1 MENNPVFFFITGY
14 YAYIEA
20 SAPRKPGDKA
30 ILQSTSLKATSA
42 SCLSFWY
49 FMYGAQVGSLSVRQE
64 YLGSV
69 QYGTAIPLWSMT
81 GNTGQKWIQ
90 ASVNVSSRVEYILT
104 FTGVEGQGFSGDIAI
119 DDITLTTGSC
129 SGSVGPTTFSCGDST
144 TYTQSQQCDF
154 NRDCTNGADEKNCGN
169 CTFDGSSGLCGWFDN
184 SAGSFRW
191 ERHNNGTETANT
203 GPSSDHTYGDATHY
217 YMYVDA
223 SNGISNSRATLRGPT
238 LQQAADTCQM
248 TFYYHMYGTRIG
260 RLYVYI
266 VTGGSQTL
274 LANIYGSHG
283 NQWNS
288 YTVNIGR
295 RSAPFNIE
303 FRAFRSY
310 TVIGDIGIDDVS
322 FINCGLP
329 PIQSS
334 CTSNQFTCQRG
345 SCVDMSRV
353 CDFTDDCGDNT
364 DEVGPNAH
372 CDQLPA
378 RCDFSSSICD
388 WVQDRGDKFDWSR
401 RNSPTPSVST
411 GPTRDHSTG
420 LRTGGYIYIESSRP
434 RSQGD
439 NAILLSSMYNTAQS
453 QDMCTFTFY
462 YNMNGQTMGTL
473 NVYTKDANNHI
484 SQVYTVSGNRG
495 DVWVKTV
502 VNLVSPYPFQVL
514 LEGVVGNGYFSDIA
528 IDDTVFSKGCHKLNQ
543 TFATF
548 VTIPPTAPT
557 ANPCGSGK
565 FQCADQ
571 STCIPTQKVCDWNTD
586 CTDGSDE
593 ATCGPCNFEN
603 GICGWKDLSTGRFNW
618 SRHAGS
624 QNSGNAVG
632 PLTDHSTNTSAGY
645 YAYVEGTYGVFLS
658 RAVLQSPSLPP
669 AADTCEMYFY
679 YNLNGR
685 NTLIVSAVVNNTKK
699 SLSLLTGNFGS
710 SWQKA
715 TGYIGQAFGQ
725 INGTFNILFE
735 VLPSRSLSASASSDV
750 AIDDI
755 TFANCYPQAP
765 PPNLQCNFSTDFCNW
780 NQAIDDDFDW
790 TRLNGTTKSVGTG
803 PRFDHTTGTGQG
815 YYAYIET
822 SAPRHRGDV
831 AILDSANLPPTP
843 PAGHCLTFWY
853 YMFGNNIGSLNVY
866 MVTNTNR
873 TLFWSRNGTQGDA
886 WKMAQRQIFSNTD
899 FRISVYGVV
908 GNGYQGDIAIDDF
921 NITNGACPPQPG
933 CDFEEGNFCDWT
945 NSLMDDFD
953 WTIGQNGTAS
963 VGTGPPYDHTFG
975 SSTGHFAYIESS
987 APRQPNDQAILV
999 SKFLDGGAARC
1010 LRFWYHMYGASIG
1023 SLNVY
1028 QGANGSQIPDQ
1039 VWTRNGNQENLW
1051 RRATVPLK
1059 QLPGKQYQILI
1070 KGVRGVGYTGDIA
1083 IDDLLI
1089 TDGQCPPDG
1098 SCDFEQD
1105 TCGWTNALSGDNF
1118 DWLRDNGGTPS
1129 ATTGPSVDHTL
1140 GTKLG
1145 YYMYIES
1152 SGANRKVGEKAWLVS
1167 DILTRTVGNCLYFWY
1182 HMYGAGIGSLK
1193 IYKQDF
1199 FNKQKTMV
1207 FSLSGNQGNAWHQAS
1222 VNFVSDHEYTVIFE
1236 GVYGGNYTGDIAID
1250 DVLITASPC
1259 SATSP
1264 TPAVSMATTP
1274 AVFPKTA
1281 VDCDFESGFCSW
1293 NQDVGDDFNWSMTNG
1308 KTSSGNTG
1316 PLADHTLKNNLGH
1329 YIYIEVS
1336 GKLPNTTARVIS
1348 PSVYVTSAGVCLK
1361 FWYNMYGAHVNNLN
1375 LYYQGVSASSTKHL
1389 LWNKHGNQGSDWK
1402 YAQVH
1407 LQNQGQAKF
1416 VFEGVAG
1423 VSYQGDI
1430 ALDDI
1435 TLNQG
1440 LCPGSPTCDFEDGMC
1455 GYTQDVSDQFDWTLH
1470 TSKTVSTFTGPISDH
1485 TYGTPLGH
1493 YLYIESSAPRRSG
1506 DKARIDSPSYP
1517 ATTGTGSCLTFWY
1530 SMYGRSIGALNVYLR
1545 QGTSSQLQSPI
1556 WTMSGNQGNAWRVAQ
1571 TTITSAI
1578 AFRMT
1583 FEGVVGNGY
1592 QGDIAIDD
1600 VQMTMGACQ
1609 PAGSCDFESGLCTW
1623 TNAQGND
1630 TFDWQRTT
1638 GSTPS
1643 YGTGPTIDHTLQTI
1657 YGSFMYIEATAPR
1670 TIGDKAWLVSQTFE
1684 SVKTPVRCMSFWYN
1698 MNGVQMGSLNIYQ
1711 YFFTAPLP
1719 KQVYTISGNQGKLWK
1734 QAKVEFTATNRQDY
1748 QILVEGMVGGVLS
1761 DMAIDDILITSG
1773 HCTNQTVNPTCPFKC
1788 SNGLC
1793 LDDIRKVCDFNS
1805 DCPSGEDEAN
1815 CGFNCNFE
1823 PGQAACKWN
1832 STSSGFTW
1840 VTSQGSSSSQNTNK
1854 PSTDHTTLG
1863 PNGYYMY
1870 VAPKTGVYSRLA
1882 DLTSPVIGQSSS
1894 TCQLSFWYH
1903 MKGSQILQVY
1913 LKELSG
1919 FTRTRIFFLSGDQG
1933 NVWKQAIVPIGRM
1946 HSQFQVIITGQRT
1959 YSGVGDIA
1967 VDDINFQGCAFP
1979 TSSSCNS
1986 FVTFKC
1992 TSGACVSQSRVCD
2005 YSDDCGDNTDESN
2018 TTCNGYNRCNFEY
2031 GLCDWTQLTDDD
2043 LDWTLRKGPTPSAST
2058 GPSKDHTLNSNA
2070 GHYLY
2075 LETSSP
2081 VRQGQKAR
2089 IASRAFQAS
2098 TSQPYCQFR
2107 FFYFMY
2113 GRTVDNLTVYYRN
2126 QINGPLFKVL
2136 SVHGNVGAY
2145 YARQIVNIRSSAPFQ
2160 VVVEATAGASY
2171 LSDIAI
2177 DDVSF
2182 SSDCHPYSGNLPM
2195 GTPATTVPTT
2205 LGPCKGGH
2213 QCGDMSCVAPYQV
2226 CDFIPQCSDRSD
2238 EAACGQCN
2246 FEQSSCGWSP
2256 VQGGRY
2262 IWKRHNSSTPTSFN
2276 TPTSDHTYGN
2286 TQVGNYMFIDA
2297 SSGSFATDTRL
2308 VSPVFGNLS
2317 SMCSVS
2323 FAYYT
2328 NVGPFSSLSLYL
2340 YPPNSDPT
2348 TTSSSVFY
2356 RLWTSSNSVGSQW
2369 QNATAGIGSRD
2380 PGYRLAFVARNFDR
2394 NRGGIAIDDVIFN
2407 NCALGQV
2414 TQCTSNQ
2421 FKCAR
2426 GSCIDITRKC
2436 DFSNDCGDNSDE
2448 IGCGDYVERC
2458 NFETDIC
2465 NWAQDINDRF
2475 DWTWKQG
2482 STATVGTGPNFDH
2495 TYGNSS
2501 GHYIFI
2507 ETSTPRLPGDTARLI
2522 SPVFQANTQANQC
2535 QMRFFYHMHGQDINA
2550 LNVYKENYE
2559 MGPRIPVFQ
2568 KNGSQPDMWIRAMID
2583 LSSSLPFRVVI
2594 EGIRGKGYHGDIAI
2608 DDVSF
2613 TKGCKLSSGS
2623 LPQLLTTIGPCGAGK
2638 GQCANGQCIKATMFC
2653 DFNVDCSDGSD
2664 ESSCPSTCN
2673 FDNGQFCNWQNDLNS
2688 NTLNWTI
2695 GGNDNPS
2702 PSPARDHTTNSAG
2715 GKFALV
2721 QTQGSN
2727 YSRKIARLVSPMYY
2741 QAGTAC
2747 TFTMWYNTNGTGISH
2762 LGVYFTQ
2769 GESYTNI
2776 WTVTSTQLRAQQM
2789 VWQKATVALPKCPMN
2804 FKLTIEVATFGR
2816 QVNYV
2821 AIDDIAFSQCHYP
2834 PPTTSC
2840 PSSQFTCNS
2849 GNCVPQNLKCD
2860 LQRDCCDGSDE
2871 SQRTCSAYQQCNFE
2885 YGLCGWIQ
2893 STTDKFDWQRHQG
2906 STNSFGTGPT
2916 ADHTYGTKTGYY
2928 MYIESSR
2935 PQRPNDTAQLVYNLN
2950 VPTSPCALRLWYHMY
2965 GQNIGQLN
2973 IYIRT
2978 LNQGTVLLKS
2988 ISDNQNQTWHR
2999 LEVNLQSTTPY
3010 QVLIEGK
3017 VGAGYLGDIAIDDI
3031 SFTPGCGA
3039 SGSSSG
3045 GFTTPAVSTP
3055 ASNPCGSSQFS
3066 CGDGTCI
3073 PLSKVCNFQSDC
3085 TDNSDENQCPQTCNF
3100 EQDTCGWQELPL
3112 DQFDWTRANGISTT
3126 SNRNMAPNTDDTYK
3140 NQNGYYMYINDK
3152 TGGQT
3157 QGLVAGLQ
3165 SSAFKSSNSD
3175 CKISFAYYTT
3185 GTSLGSL
3192 YLYVVENN
3200 ALTPLWRFIPFRGL
3214 DDQWH
3219 SVTVGI
3225 GRRTTDFNMLF
3236 KKSIAHY
3243 NGITALDDI
3252 SFTDCRMRPPV
3263 TQCNT
3268 VTHFWCSNKVCIP
3281 KNKQCDNV
3289 DDCGDGSDEGSLTCN
3304 GYTRFNFEQGTGNLV
3319 QGQNGVDDD
3328 FDWSLYAGK
3337 TPSSFTGPQWDHTYG
3352 NSSGHYLYMEA
3363 SKQKFNSK
3371 AWILTNPFYRT
3382 NGRNCV
3388 MRMYYFMYGV
3398 YINQL
3403 SVYSRMYSSGPPT
3416 HTLFTRLVLLI

>member
-1 MENNPVFFFITGY
+1 
-14 YAYIEA
+14 
-20 SAPRKPGDKA
+20 
-30 ILQSTSLKATSA
+30 
-42 SCLSFWY
+42 
-49 FMYGAQVGSLSVRQE
+49 
-64 YLGSV
+64 
-69 QYGTAIPLWSMT
+69 MT

-90 ASVNVSSRVEYILT
+90 ASVNVTSRVEYILT
-104 FTGVEGQGFSGDIAI
+104 FTGVEGQGYAGDIAI
-119 DDITLTTGSC
+119 DDITLTSGSC
-129 SGSVGPTTFSCGDST
+129 SGSLGPITLACGDGT
-144 TYTQSQQCDF
+144 TYTKNQQCDF
-154 NRDCTNGADEKNCGN
+154 NKDCSNGADEKNCGN
-169 CTFDGSSGLCGWFDN
+169 CTFDGASGLCGWFDN

-203 GPSSDHTYGDATHY
+203 GPSNDHTYGDATHY

-223 SNGISNSRATLRGPT
+223 SNGVTNSRATLRGPT
-238 LQQAADTCQM
+238 LQQASDTCQM
-248 TFYYHMYGTRIG
+248 SFYYHMYGTRIG

-266 VTGGSQTL
+266 VSGGTPTL
-274 LANIYGSHG
+274 LSSISGSHG
-283 NQWNS
+283 NQWNA

-303 FRAFRSY
+303 FRAYRSY

-322 FINCGLP
+322 FLNCGLP

-334 CTSNQFTCQRG
+334 CPSNQFTCQRG

-353 CDFTDDCGDNT
+353 CDYTDDCGDNT
-364 DEVGPNAH
+364 DEIGPNAH

-378 RCDFSSSICD
+378 RCDFSTSLCD

-401 RNSPTPSVST
+401 RNAPTPSIST
-411 GPTRDHSTG
+411 GPTRDHTTG
-420 LRTGGYIYIESSRP
+420 LRTGGFIYIESSRP
-434 RSQGD
+434 RRRGD
-439 NAILLSSMYNTAQS
+439 NALLLSSMYNTAQS
-453 QDMCTFTFY
+453 QDHCTFTFY
-462 YNMNGQTMGTL
+462 YNMNGRTMGTL
-473 NVYTKDANNHI
+473 NVYTKDSNNHI
-484 SQVYTVSGNRG
+484 SKVYTVSGNRG

-502 VNLVSPYPFQVL
+502 VNLNSPYPFQIL
-514 LEGVVGNGYFSDIA
+514 LEGVVGSGYYSDIA
-528 IDDTVFSKGCHKLNQ
+528 IDDTVFSKGCKKRNQ
-543 TFATF
+543 TFATA

-557 ANPCGSGK
+557 ANPCGSGQ
-565 FQCADQ
+565 FQCTDQ
-571 STCIPTQKVCDWNTD
+571 STCISSQKVCDWNPD

-603 GICGWKDLSTGRFNW
+603 GLCGWSDLSTGRFNW
-618 SRHAGS
+618 TRHAGS
-624 QNSGNAVG
+624 QNSGSAVG
-632 PLTDHSTNTSAGY
+632 PLTDHSTNTSGGH
-645 YAYVEGTYGVFLS
+645 YAYVEGTYGVYLS
-658 RAVLQSPSLPP
+658 RAVLQSPALPP

-699 SLSLLTGNFGS
+699 SLLLLSGNHGA
-710 SWQKA
+710 SWKKG
-715 TGYIGQAFGQ
+715 TGYIGKALGKTAGQ
-725 INGTFNILFE
+725 FSILFE
-735 VLPSRSLSASASSDV
+735 VLPSRSAGSSSSSDA

-755 TFANCYPQAP
+755 TFANCYPLAP
-765 PPNLQCNFSTDFCNW
+765 PPNLACDFSNDFCNW
-780 NQAIDDDFDW
+780 NQALDDDFDW
-790 TRLNGTTKSVGTG
+790 TRLNGTTKSAGTG
-803 PRFDHTTGTGQG
+803 PKFDHTTGTGQG
-815 YYAYIET
+815 FYAYIET

-843 PAGHCLTFWY
+843 PGGHCLTFWY
-853 YMFGNNIGSLNVY
+853 YMFGNNIGSLNIY
-866 MVTNTNR
+866 LVTNSNR

-886 WKMAQRQIFSNTD
+886 WKKAQRQIISSTD

-963 VGTGPPYDHTFG
+963 RGTGPPFDHTFG

-987 APRQPNDQAILV
+987 APRRPNDEAILV
-999 SKFLDGGAARC
+999 SKFFDGGAARC

-1028 QGANGSQIPDQ
+1028 QGANGSQIPNQ
-1039 VWTRNGNQENLW
+1039 VWTRNGNQENIW
-1051 RRATVPLK
+1051 RRAIVPLNR
-1059 QLPGKQYQILI
+1059 LTGKQYQILI

-1083 IDDLLI
+1083 IDDLMV

-1105 TCGWTNALSGDNF
+1105 TCGWTNALSGDDF

-1129 ATTGPSVDHTL
+1129 STTGPSVDHTI
-1140 GTKLG
+1140 GTKAG

-1152 SGANRKVGEKAWLVS
+1152 SGGNRKVGEKAWLVS
-1167 DILTRTVGNCLYFWY
+1167 DILTSTMGNCLYFWY

-1199 FNKQKTMV
+1199 FNKQKTLA

-1222 VNFVSDHEYTVIFE
+1222 VNFVSNHEYTIIFE

-1250 DVLITASPC
+1250 DVLISASPC
-1259 SATSP
+1259 SATTP
-1264 TPAVSMATTP
+1264 TPTVSMATTP

-1293 NQDVGDDFNWSMTNG
+1293 NQGAGADFNWTMKNG
-1308 KTSSGNTG
+1308 KTNSGNTG
-1316 PLADHTLKNNLGH
+1316 PLADHTLKNSLGH

-1336 GKLPNTTARVIS
+1336 GKLPNTTARLTS
-1348 PSVYVTSAGVCLK
+1348 PSVYVRTAGVCLK

-1375 LYYQGVSASSTKHL
+1375 LYYQSVSSANNKHL

-1407 LQNQGQAKF
+1407 LQSQGQMRF

-1423 VSYQGDI
+1423 ISYQGDI

-1455 GYTQDVSDQFDWTLH
+1455 GYTQDVSDQFNWILH
-1470 TSKTVSTFTGPISDH
+1470 SSGTTSTGTGPTSDH
-1485 TYGTPLGH
+1485 TYGTRQGH
-1493 YLYIESSAPRRSG
+1493 YVYIESSAPRRRG

-1530 SMYGRSIGALNVYLR
+1530 SMYGRNIGALNLYLR
-1545 QGTSSQLQSPI
+1545 QGTSSQLRTPI
-1556 WTMSGNQGNAWRVAQ
+1556 WTMSGNQGNKWRVAQ
-1571 TTITSAI
+1571 TTINSAL
-1578 AFRMT
+1578 AFRLT

-1592 QGDIAIDD
+1592 AGDIAIDD
-1600 VQMTMGACQ
+1600 VQLANGACA
-1609 PAGSCDFESGLCTW
+1609 PPGSCDFESNLCSW
-1623 TNAQGND
+1623 TNLQGND
-1630 TFDWQRTT
+1630 TFDWQRAT

-1643 YGTGPTIDHTLQTI
+1643 YGTGPRTDHTLQTV
-1657 YGSFMYIEATAPR
+1657 YGSFMYIEASAPR
-1670 TIGDKAWLVSQTFE
+1670 TTGDKAWLASETFE
-1684 SVKTPVRCMSFWYN
+1684 SSKTPVRCMSFWYN
-1698 MNGVQMGSLNIYQ
+1698 MNGVQMGTLNILQ
-1711 YFFTAPLP
+1711 YFFTSNIP
-1719 KQVYTISGNQGKLWK
+1719 KQVYSISGNQGRGWK
-1734 QAKVEFTATNRQDY
+1734 QHSVELTSTSGLDY
-1748 QILVEGMVGGVLS
+1748 QILIEGVVGGVLG
-1761 DMAIDDILITSG
+1761 DIAIDDISITSG
-1773 HCTNQTVNPTCPFKC
+1773 HCTNPTVNPTCPFRC
-1788 SNGLC
+1788 SNGMC
-1793 LDDIRKVCDFNS
+1793 LKDIKNVCDFNS
-1805 DCPSGEDEAN
+1805 DCPAGDDEAN
-1815 CGFNCNFE
+1815 CGFNCDFE
-1823 PGQAACKWN
+1823 QGHPACKWN
-1832 STSSGFTW
+1832 STSSGFQW
-1840 VTSQGSSSSQNTNK
+1840 ITSQGSSAGQSSNK
-1854 PSTDHTTLG
+1854 PSIDHTTLG
-1863 PNGYYMY
+1863 PNGYFVY
-1870 VAPKTGVYSRLA
+1870 VAPKAGVYARQA

-1903 MKGSQILQVY
+1903 MKGRQTLRVY
-1913 LKELSG
+1913 LKDVSG
-1919 FTRTRIFFLSGDQG
+1919 FTRTQIFYLTGDQG
-1933 NVWKQAIVPIGRM
+1933 GAWKQAIVPIGRM
-1946 HSQFQVIITGQRT
+1946 HSRFQVIISGLRT

-1992 TSGACVSQSRVCD
+1992 ASGACVSQSRVCD
-2005 YSDDCGDNTDESN
+2005 YSDDCGDNTDEAN
-2018 TTCNGYNRCNFEY
+2018 TTCNAYNRCNFEN
-2031 GLCDWTQLTDDD
+2031 GLCDWSQLTDDD
-2043 LDWTLRKGPTPSAST
+2043 FDWTLRKGPTPSAST
-2058 GPSKDHTLNSNA
+2058 GPTKDHTLNSNT
-2070 GHYLY
+2070 GHFLY
-2075 LETSSP
+2075 IETSRP
-2081 VRQGQKAR
+2081 ARQGQKAR

-2113 GRTVDNLTVYYRN
+2113 GRTVDTLTVYYRN
-2126 QINGPLFKVL
+2126 QINGPLFKVI

-2145 YARQIVNIRSSAPFQ
+2145 YARQVVNIRSSAPFQ
-2160 VVVEATAGASY
+2160 VVVEATVGASY

-2262 IWKRHNSSTPTSFN
+2262 IWKRHNSSTPSSFN
-2276 TPTSDHTYGN
+2276 APTNDHTYGT
-2286 TQVGNYMFIDA
+2286 TQTGNYMFIDA
-2297 SSGSFATDTRL
+2297 SAGSYATDTRL
-2308 VSPVFGNLS
+2308 VSPMFGNLS
-2317 SMCSVS
+2317 STCSVS

-2328 NVGPFSSLSLYL
+2328 NVGPFSMLSLYL

-2348 TTSSSVFY
+2348 TSSSNVFY
-2356 RLWTSSNSVGSQW
+2356 RLWTSSRSVGSQW
-2369 QNATAGIGSRD
+2369 QNATVGIGSRD
-2380 PGYRLAFVARNFDR
+2380 PGYKLAFVARNFDR

-2407 NCALGQV
+2407 SCALGQV

-2421 FKCAR
+2421 FKCKR
-2426 GSCIDITRKC
+2426 GSCVDITRRC
-2436 DFSNDCGDNSDE
+2436 DFANDCGDYSDE
-2448 IGCGDYVERC
+2448 IGCNSYKERC

-2465 NWAQDINDRF
+2465 NWQQDIGDRF
-2475 DWTWKQG
+2475 DWSWKQG
-2482 STATVGTGPNFDH
+2482 TTSTSGTGPNFDH
-2495 TYGNSS
+2495 TYGNST
-2501 GHYIFI
+2501 GHYIYI
-2507 ETSTPRLPGDTARLI
+2507 ETSSPRRPGDKARLL
-2522 SPVFQANTQANQC
+2522 SPVFQPNTQANMC

-2550 LNVYKENYE
+2550 LNVYIENYE
-2559 MGPRIPVFQ
+2559 MGPRTPVFQ

-2583 LSSSLPFRVVI
+2583 LTSSLPFRVVI
-2594 EGIRGKGYHGDIAI
+2594 EGVRGNGYHGDIAI

-2613 TKGCKLSSGS
+2613 TSGCKLTTGP
-2623 LPQLLTTIGPCGAGK
+2623 LPQALTTVGPCGAGK
-2638 GQCANGQCIKATMFC
+2638 GQCANGQCIKANMFC
-2653 DFNVDCSDGSD
+2653 DFNRDCSDGSD

-2673 FDNGQFCNWQNDLNS
+2673 FDNGQFCKWQNDLNT

-2695 GGNDNPS
+2695 GSNNNPS
-2702 PSPARDHTTNSAG
+2702 PSPTTDHTTSSAG
-2715 GKFALV
+2715 GKFALI
-2721 QTQGSN
+2721 QTAGTS
-2727 YSRKIARLVSPMYY
+2727 YSRKLARLVSPMYY

-2747 TFTMWYNTNGTGISH
+2747 TFTMWYNTNGTGIAH
-2762 LGVYFTQ
+2762 LGVYITQ

-2776 WTVTSTQLRAQQM
+2776 WTMTSAQLRANQM
-2789 VWQKATVALPKCPMN
+2789 VWKKAVVSLPKCPMN

-2816 QVNYV
+2816 QVNYL
-2821 AIDDIAFSQCHYP
+2821 AIDDLAFTQCHYP
-2834 PPTTSC
+2834 PPASSC
-2840 PSSQFTCNS
+2840 QLGQFTCSS

-2871 SQRTCSAYQQCNFE
+2871 SHSTCSGYQQCNFE
-2885 YGLCGWIQ
+2885 YGLCSWQQ
-2893 STTDKFDWQRHQG
+2893 STTDSFDWQRHQG
-2906 STNSFGTGPT
+2906 PTNSFNTGPT
-2916 ADHTYGTKTGYY
+2916 ADHTYGTRTGYY

-2965 GQNIGQLN
+2965 GQNVGQLN
-2973 IYIRT
+2973 IYIKT
-2978 LNQGTVLLKS
+2978 LNRGTVLLKS
-2988 ISDNQNQTWHR
+2988 ISANQNQTWHR
-2999 LEVNLQSTTPY
+2999 LEVSLQSSTPY
-3010 QVLIEGK
+3010 QVVIEGK
-3017 VGAGYLGDIAIDDI
+3017 VGVGYLGDIAIDDI
-3031 SFTPGCGA
+3031 SFTPGCG
-3039 SGSSSG
+3039 G
-3045 GFTTPAVSTP
+3045 GITPPPAVTTPAPNT
-3055 ASNPCGSSQFS
+3055 CGESQFA

-3073 PLSKVCNFQSDC
+3073 SLSKVCNFQTDC
-3085 TDNSDENQCPQTCNF
+3085 KDNSDENQCPQTCNF

-3112 DQFDWTRANGISTT
+3112 DQFDWTRANGVSTT

-3157 QGLVAGLQ
+3157 QGLIAGLQ
-3165 SSAFKSSNSD
+3165 SSAYKSANSD

-3185 GTSLGSL
+3185 GSNLGSL
-3192 YLYVVENN
+3192 YLYIVENN
-3200 ALTPLWRFIPFRGL
+3200 ALTPLWRLIPFHNRI

-3225 GRRTTDFNMLF
+3225 GRRNSDFNMLF
-3236 KKSIAHY
+3236 KKSTAHY

-3252 SFTDCRMRPPV
+3252 TFTDCRMRPPV

-3268 VTHFWCSNKVCIP
+3268 ATHFWCSNKVCIP

-3304 GYTRFNFEQGTGNLV
+3304 GYTRYNFEQGTGNLI

-3328 FDWSLYAGK
+3328 FDWTLFAGK
-3337 TPSSFTGPQWDHTYG
+3337 TQSSFTGPQWDHTYG

-3363 SKQKFNSK
+3363 SRQKFNAK
-3371 AWILTNPFYRT
+3371 AWILTSPFYRT

-3388 MRMYYFMYGV
+3388 MRLYYFMYGL

-3403 SVYSRMYSSGPPT
+3403 NVYARMYSSGPPT
-3416 HTLFTRLVLLI
+3416 HTLFTRSVYMSS